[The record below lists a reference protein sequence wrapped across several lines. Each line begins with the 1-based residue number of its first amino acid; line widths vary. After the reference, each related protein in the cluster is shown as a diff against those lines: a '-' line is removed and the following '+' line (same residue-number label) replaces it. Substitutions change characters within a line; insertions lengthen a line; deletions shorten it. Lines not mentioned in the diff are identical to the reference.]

1 MKIQVD
7 YFVDDD
13 QIRDYLE
20 IAGEIRSIL
29 RRSADYQHGD
39 LTVSTDVTGS
49 SKDIHIGL
57 YLRDCEDMGHTRNV
71 MSELDAYLLRKCT

>member
-7 YFVDDD
+7 YFIDDD

-20 IAGEIRSIL
+20 LAGEIRSIL

-39 LTVSTDVTGS
+39 LTVSTGITGS
-49 SKDIHIGL
+49 SKDIHVAF
-57 YLRDCEDMGHTRNV
+57 YLRDCEHMAYTR
-71 MSELDAYLLRKCT
+71 DAMKRLTDLLIDECT

>member
-13 QIRDYLE
+13 QARDYLE
-20 IAGEIRSIL
+20 VAGDIRSIL
-29 RRSADYQHGD
+29 RQSADYQHGD

-49 SKDIHIGL
+49 SKDIHVAF
-57 YLRDCEDMGHTRNV
+57 YLRDCEHMARTREV
-71 MSELDAYLLRKCT
+71 MRKLNEFIEDECT